1 MTTAKL
7 QEYGIPAQFHTAI
20 IGLIYLIIHVLG
32 VGLSVLFSFVPND
45 LEQVAV
51 FWPAAGI
58 LVAALLLSSK
68 KRWWVLLA
76 VSFIGQVVGD
86 FIWVDRSNVPL
97 SLLFGLA
104 NSSEAFLAAYLL
116 RHFVNEKLTF
126 TSFRDVLGF
135 AVLGV
140 TISPLLGAT
149 LGALVLRFSLVSA
162 NSYWLDWQL
171 WWASDALGILT
182 VTPFVL
188 AWVEARNPAK
198 QPSRPVR
205 LLEGILLFSSLLLLL
220 WLIFD
225 RNLASE
231 ASFFELPYLIFP
243 FLMWAA
249 IRFRPNI
256 ATLAYLL
263 VTVFAIWL
271 TNRSGGPFA
280 VAGQSGFQD
289 LLNLQLF
296 LAVNT
301 LSSLVLTAVFTE
313 LKQTQHNLQQFS
325 AAEQHA
331 RQQADALRA
340 ASVAL
345 SQSLD
350 MLTVLEH
357 LLDYLAKLIPF
368 DTATVMLLDDEGAL
382 QVWVVRGRE
391 PNLPPEQTSLPYR
404 AKSSSLI
411 EKLLATQHSVR
422 IEDAH
427 LHPEWE
433 YRERNR
439 YVRSW
444 LGVPL
449 VAQGQTLGLYSLSK
463 QEPGF
468 FTEEHQLQAEALAVQ
483 AAVAVVNARL
493 YAQVEASVQE
503 LEGRVQ
509 GRTAELEQ
517 QYLRQSALAEV
528 ELSINQPHERQTV
541 LDRIVEVVTELLPA
555 TGGASIILWDEHNG
569 TTAVSASNIP
579 GQPPQMGASRVR
591 TEGATNWVIT
601 QKRPLL
607 VPNIQEDPFGANPML
622 REYGLNAYVGLP
634 LLAGE
639 TVLGVLYAL
648 DKQPRDYKEDDLS
661 FLTAVAGRAAIAIDK
676 VQLYEQTVQRAAELK
691 ALYDV
696 GKEISAQ
703 LELDV
708 VLQTIAT
715 KTKQLTGADK
725 SLIML
730 VDLDRRQLI
739 RTVGE
744 GYTETELL
752 NHTFEEFEQGIS
764 GWVMQNK
771 EPALID
777 DLLLDDRNRGMA
789 LQNAKT
795 MPDKA
800 LAVAPLLVENRA
812 VGTLTIVNGRTKPL
826 FTRSEL
832 DLTVLLAGQA
842 AIAIRNAQLYHAAQ
856 EADRLK
862 SAFLASM
869 SHELRTPL
877 NSIIGFT
884 GIILQEL
891 AGPLNDEQRKQ
902 MGMVRTSAHHLLN
915 LINDVLDI
923 SKIEAGQLEVAHE
936 PCNVPQIITKVLQLL
951 QPLADKKGLLLTAV
965 VDPQIDEIMSDA
977 RRVEQILI
985 NLVNNGIKF
994 TDAGGVHIR
1003 CRAQQKWLHFEVID
1017 TGIGIQAEDMAKLFR
1032 PFQQLKSGL
1041 DRMHEGTGLG
1051 LSICHRLVH
1060 LLGGEISVKSVL
1072 GEGST
1077 FSFTLPRKASTL

>member
-20 IGLIYLIIHVLG
+20 IGLIYLLIHVFG
-32 VGLSVLFSFVPND
+32 IGISVLFSSVPD
-45 LEQVAV
+45 DPEQVAV

-58 LVAALLLSSK
+58 LVAALLLSRK
-68 KRWWVLLA
+68 ERWWALLA
-76 VSFIGQVVGD
+76 ASLVGQVIGDMVWVGRRD
-86 FIWVDRSNVPL
+86 VPL

-104 NSSEAFLAAYLL
+104 NTSEAFLAAFLL
-116 RHFVNEKLTF
+116 RRFVADRLTF
-126 TSFRDVLGF
+126 TSFREVLGL
-135 AVLGV
+135 AVLGA
-140 TISPLLGAT
+140 TISPMLGASI
-149 LGALVLRFSLVSA
+149 GAMGLLKIASSG
-162 NSYWLDWQL
+162 SYWLNWQL

-182 VTPFVL
+182 VTPFIIT
-188 AWVEARNPAK
+188 WVAAGRSTPKLGRQRRWAE
-198 QPSRPVR
+198 V
-205 LLEGILLFSSLLLLL
+205 GLLFAWLLLIL
-220 WLIFD
+220 WIVFGRGQLTAFSFL
-225 RNLASE
+225 NLRYA
-231 ASFFELPYLIFP
+231 IFP

-249 IRFRPNI
+249 VRFRPHI
-256 ATLAYLL
+256 STLAYLL
-263 VTVFAIWL
+263 VTGFAIWT
-271 TNRSGGPFA
+271 TNRGAGPF
-280 VAGQSGFQD
+280 VPAGQVD
-289 LLNLQLF
+289 VRYVLNLQLF

-301 LSSLVLTAVFTE
+301 LSSLMLTAVFTE
-313 LKQTQHNLQQFS
+313 LKQTQHHLQQFS

-340 ASVAL
+340 ANVAL

-350 MLTVLEH
+350 MLTVLDH

-368 DTATVMLLDDEGAL
+368 DTATVMLLDDDDAL

-404 AKSSSLI
+404 AQSSALI
-411 EKLLATQHSVR
+411 EKLLATQQSVH

-468 FTEEHQLQAEALAVQ
+468 FTEEHRLQAEALAGQ

-503 LEGRVQ
+503 LEERVH
-509 GRTAELEQ
+509 GRTAELER
-517 QYLRQSALAEV
+517 QYLRQAALAEV

-541 LDRIVEVVTELLPA
+541 LNRIVEVVTELLPA
-555 TGGASIILWDEHNG
+555 TGGASIILWDEHNR

-579 GQPPQMGASRVR
+579 GQPVHMGASRVR
-591 TEGATNWVIT
+591 STGSTRWIID
-601 QKRPLL
+601 QKRPLV
-607 VPNIQEDPFGANPML
+607 VPNIQNDPFDANPML

-676 VQLYEQTVQRAAELK
+676 VQLYEQTVRRAAELK

-744 GYTETELL
+744 GYTEVELL

-771 EPALID
+771 EPVLID

-795 MPDKA
+795 KSDKA

-812 VGTLTIVNGRTKPL
+812 AGTLTIINGRTKPS

-936 PCNVPQIITKVLQLL
+936 PCNISQIITKVLQLL

-965 VDPQIDEIMSDA
+965 VDPQIGKIMSDG

-1017 TGIGIQAEDMAKLFR
+1017 TGIGIQAEDMVKLFR

-1051 LSICHRLVH
+1051 LSICHRLVQ